1 MEGLQLSTANAAP
14 GALTASSDCLSLYT
28 LFHLNLAYS
37 SIEEELRPQVIQRCY
52 WPLLELTR
60 QLQIPCGIEASGYT
74 LEAIAALDPGWV
86 DELRILTTAG
96 LCEFVGS
103 GYAQLIGPL
112 VPEKVNGV
120 NQRLG
125 REVYEQL
132 LGFAPRLA
140 LVNEQAYS
148 ASMVSLYHQAGY
160 EAILMEWDNPAS
172 AHPEWDPS
180 WHYLPQ
186 LACGPGDEE
195 IGLIWNTSIAFQKF
209 QRYVHSEIDL
219 DEYLIYLQG
228 HADLHAGAF
237 LLYGN
242 DVEIFDFRPGR
253 YHTEAPLSSSS
264 NEWTRISEL
273 FQVLKLDPRFSF
285 ASPSQVLDLMGMPG
299 SGNRLSLESAAE
311 PIPVKKQNKYN
322 ITRWAVTGRN
332 DLAINTACWQ
342 CYRALEEKTAP
353 GDDLWRELC
362 YLWSSDFRT
371 HISPNRWDNYGK
383 RLADFKQRLSIRKP
397 ARTDSEE
404 NTSAT
409 HPKARLPGS
418 IIEERGNHII
428 IRSDQVRISLNRRRG
443 LALDRLGFGSDGESN
458 LVGTLAHGYYQ
469 DIALGSD
476 WYSGHVTL
484 ECFGRPKVTDLEPV
498 EPTIEECPEWVQVKA
513 EVPTPLGPV
522 RKRIRVFLGIP
533 RVELSY
539 DIDWQKV
546 PIGALR
552 IGHFT
557 LNPEAFDRSL
567 LYYRT
572 HLGGREEEEF
582 HLSGTQ
588 VDHTAPV
595 SFGVSARHAVGMTDG
610 SVEFGD
616 GSAKL
621 RLEVD
626 QEQAALVGMVIY
638 REVDDSFF
646 CRLALSAQEVDETR
660 RGRTEVLRI
669 RSTIA
674 LSA

>member
-1 MEGLQLSTANAAP
+1 MEGLQLPAASTAP
-14 GALTASSDCLSLYT
+14 EALTASSGCLSLYT

-37 SIEEELRPQVIQRCY
+37 SIEEDLRPQVIRCCY

-60 QLQIPCGIEASGYT
+60 RLEIPCGIEASAYT
-74 LEAIAALDPGWV
+74 LETIAALDPGWV
-86 DELRILTTAG
+86 DELRVLSAAG
-96 LCEFVGS
+96 RCEFVGS

-112 VPEKVNGV
+112 VPDEVNRI

-125 REVYEQL
+125 REVYEEL

-148 ASMVSLYHQAGY
+148 ASMVSLYRQAGY

-180 WHYLPQ
+180 WRYLPQ

-209 QRYVHSEIDL
+209 QRYVHSETSL
-219 DEYLIYLQG
+219 DEYLTYLHG
-228 HADLHAGAF
+228 HADLHTGAF

-253 YHTEAPLSSSS
+253 YHTEAPLGSSS
-264 NEWTRISEL
+264 EWTRISEL
-273 FQVLKLDPRFSF
+273 FQALKMDGRYSF
-285 ASPSQVLDLMGMPG
+285 ALPSQVLDLMGMPG
-299 SGNRLSLESAAE
+299 SGNRLSLESAVE

-342 CYRALEEKTAP
+342 CYRALLEKTSP

-371 HISPNRWDNYGK
+371 HISPNRWKSYRK
-383 RLADFKQRLSIRKP
+383 RLAAFERRLSVPRP
-397 ARTDSEE
+397 VAVDSGET
-404 NTSAT
+404 TSAGIPRSP
-409 HPKARLPGS
+409 HPES
-418 IIEERGNHII
+418 IIEKHGSHII
-428 IRSDQVRISLNRRRG
+428 IRNDHVQISLNRRRG
-443 LALDRLGFGSDGESN
+443 LALDHLGFEPAGETK
-458 LVGTLAHGYYQ
+458 LCGTLPHGYYE

-498 EPTIEECPEWVQVKA
+498 EATIEKSPEWVQVSA

-522 RKRIRVFLGIP
+522 RKRIRVFAGVP

-539 DIDWQKV
+539 DIDWRKV

-552 IGHFT
+552 MGHFT
-557 LNPEAFDRSL
+557 LNPEAFDRSR

-572 HLGGREEEEF
+572 HLGGQEQEKFR
-582 HLSGTQ
+582 LCGTRM
-588 VDHTAPV
+588 DHTAPV
-595 SFGVSARHAVGMTDG
+595 SFGVSACHAIGITGG

-616 GSAKL
+616 GST
-621 RLEVD
+621 RLLLKID
-626 QEQAALVGMVIY
+626 KEQAALVGMIIY

-660 RGRTEVLRI
+660 RGRVDSLRV
-669 RSTIA
+669 RSTIT

>member
-1 MEGLQLSTANAAP
+1 MEGLQLPAASVTP
-14 GALTASSDCLSLYT
+14 EALKASSACLSLYT
-28 LFHLNLAYS
+28 IFHLNLAYS
-37 SIEEELRPQVIQRCY
+37 SIEEELRPQVIRRCY
-52 WPLLELTR
+52 WPLLELTQR
-60 QLQIPCGIEASGYT
+60 LQIPCGIEASGYT
-74 LEAIAALDPGWV
+74 LETIAALDPAWI
-86 DELRILTTAG
+86 DELRVLTTAG
-96 LCEFVGS
+96 RCEFVGS

-112 VPEKVNGV
+112 VPEEVNRV

-148 ASMVSLYHQAGY
+148 ASMVSLYRQTGY

-180 WHYLPQ
+180 WRYLPQ
-186 LACGPGDEE
+186 LACGPGGEE

-219 DEYLIYLQG
+219 DEYLTYLHE

-253 YHTEAPLSSSS
+253 YHTEAPLGSSS
-264 NEWTRISEL
+264 EWTRISEL
-273 FQVLKLDPRFSF
+273 FQVLKLDGRFSF

-299 SGNRLSLESAAE
+299 SGNRLRLESAVE

-332 DLAINTACWQ
+332 DLEINTACWQ
-342 CYRALEEKTAP
+342 CYRALAEKTAP

-371 HISPNRWDNYGK
+371 HIGQNRWNNYRK
-383 RLADFKQRLSIRKP
+383 RLADFERKLSVPQP
-397 ARTDSEE
+397 ATDDSEE
-404 NTSAT
+404 NTSASVPHT
-409 HPKARLPGS
+409 PLPKS
-418 IIEERGNHII
+418 IIEQQGNHIF
-428 IRSDQVRISLNRRRG
+428 IRSDQVQISLNRRRG
-443 LALDRLGFGSDGESN
+443 LALDHLGFGSNGETK
-458 LVGTLAHGYYQ
+458 LCGTLAHGYYQ
-469 DIALGSD
+469 DISLGSD

-484 ECFGRPKVTDLEPV
+484 ECFGQPKVTDLEPV
-498 EPTIEECPEWVQVKA
+498 EPTVEEGPEWVQVKA

-522 RKRIRVFLGIP
+522 RKQIRVFVGIP

-539 DIDWQKV
+539 DIDWRKV

-557 LNPEAFDRSL
+557 LNPAAFDRSL

-572 HLGGREEEEF
+572 HLGGQEQEKF
-582 HLSGTQ
+582 HLCGTRM
-588 VDHTAPV
+588 DHTAPV
-595 SFGVSARHAVGMTDG
+595 SFGVSARHAIGITGG

-616 GSAKL
+616 GSTKL

-626 QEQAALVGMVIY
+626 KEQAALVGMVIY

-660 RGRTEVLRI
+660 RGRTDSLRF
-669 RSTIA
+669 RSRIT